1 MKKQLIQIPLVAFAG
16 MVSATLSAATLW
28 TGNAN
33 DGDLFGTA
41 GNWDTGLPGTG
52 VATIGNGDTVDLST
66 NYATSIDQL
75 IVEGSS
81 TLNASADF
89 TAELL
94 TIKDTSTVNLTG
106 GAFTLPGAENGS
118 GLHIASGGTLN
129 ISGGTHT
136 INQRT
141 VNNGTFR
148 VDGSGSGS
156 FIGLNQMTIHEGG
169 DGVFD
174 FIFDSGGISTI
185 KGVSGFAW
193 FSIASATVS
202 VDASAVAG
210 IVGSYT
216 LFDSHAAGT
225 MFTAGQVTVDPS
237 LGVEG
242 VDWNLVIT
250 ENINGSGL
258 RDTVVLNVIP
268 EPSTYALIG
277 GLLALS
283 SVMMRRRQA

>member
-1 MKKQLIQIPLVAFAG
+1 MKTIKTPLVAFAG
-16 MVSATLSAATLW
+16 MVLLGSALSAATTSW
-28 TGNAN
+28 TGTTNS
-33 DGDLFGTA
+33 DFGTVT
-41 GNWDTGLPGTG
+41 NWGAGLPGTDA
-52 VATIGNGDTVDLST
+52 ATIDNGDEVDLST

-75 IVEGSS
+75 IVGGNSI
-81 TLNASADF
+81 LNASADF

-94 TIKDTSTVNLTG
+94 TIEDTGTVNLTD
-106 GAFTLPGAENGS
+106 GAFTLPGAQNGS
-118 GLHIASGGTLN
+118 GLFIKNGGTLN

-141 VNNGTFR
+141 VNNGTFQ
-148 VDGSGSGS
+148 VEGSGSI
-156 FIGLNQMTIHEGG
+156 IGLNQMTIHGGGEG
-169 DGVFD
+169 VYD
-174 FIFDSGGISTI
+174 FIFDSGGIKTI

-216 LFDSHAAGT
+216 LFDSHAAGS
-225 MFTAGQVTVDPS
+225 MFTSDKVTVDPS

-250 ENINGSGL
+250 ENVNGSGL
-258 RDTVVLNVIP
+258 RDTVVLNVVP
-268 EPSTYALIG
+268 EPSSYALLG

-283 SVMMRRRQA
+283 HVMLRRRRA